1 MKVYSKKTIIA
12 FAIASILAV
21 SPVYSATKTTV
32 TKNSEKKVITKKI
45 DEKIVK
51 NVILLIPDGANVTSY
66 TLARW
71 YEGGQPLA
79 VDGILTGMVRTYNA
93 DTPIADSAPAGTA
106 MSTGVKSNTKYVGVN
121 PSVGG
126 LYNVPEIVV
135 GDERKPLATVL
146 EASKLL
152 GKSTGIVATSNIQ
165 HATPADFT
173 AHTYDRSDYYNIG
186 EQQVYNKLD
195 VALGGGIKY
204 LEAKNRPDKE
214 DMLSELKNMGYE
226 IVNTKEQLTSTKA
239 QKLYGLFASDAMAYD
254 LDRAETAP
262 TEPSLEE
269 MTVKAIET
277 LNKNKNGFFLMV
289 EGSKVDWSN
298 HANDPVATI
307 TDMLAFDKAVKAAL
321 DFAKKDGNT
330 VVVVAADHGTGGL
343 AMGNKESNSNY
354 DKLTLNQFMDPL
366 KAAKLTGEGLEKKL
380 DKDKTNI
387 VEVMN
392 KYYGISDLT
401 GDEIKI
407 IKDAKEGSLN
417 YAVGP
422 IISKRSYIG
431 WTTNGHTGEEVA
443 LYSYHPKD
451 KTLDG
456 LVQNTDVAKYIEEV
470 LGLNLGKANEK
481 LYNNIVPVLENAGL
495 NYYWNNGDFVNPELI
510 ITDGTNNLSI
520 PSNKNYY
527 ILNGKKINSTGVNI
541 FVNGDNFY
549 VSKEIID
556 LFPKN

>member
-1 MKVYSKKTIIA
+1 MKISSKKTLLAFTII
-12 FAIASILAV
+12 SILTAV
-21 SPVYSATKTTV
+21 PSYSATKTTS
-32 TKNSEKKVITKKI
+32 TKNSVKKVTNNKVDEKK
-45 DEKIVK
+45 VK
-51 NVILLIPDGANVTSY
+51 NVIILIPDGANITSY
-66 TLARW
+66 SLARW
-71 YEGGQPLA
+71 YEGGKPLA
-79 VDGILTGMVRTYNA
+79 VDSILTGMVRTYNA

-121 PSVGG
+121 PSIGG
-126 LYNVPEIVV
+126 LYDVPEILS
-135 GDERKPLATVL
+135 GDEKKPLATVL
-146 EASKLL
+146 EAAKLL
-152 GKSTGIVATSNIQ
+152 GKATGIVATSNIQ

-195 VALGGGIKY
+195 VALGGGFKY
-204 LEAKNRPDKE
+204 LEAGNRPDKE
-214 DMLSELKNMGYE
+214 DMIGELKNMGYE
-226 IVNTKEQLTSTKA
+226 IINTKEQLATTKA
-239 QKLYGLFASDAMAYD
+239 SKLYGLFAADAMAYD

-262 TEPSLEE
+262 EEPSIEE
-269 MTVKAIET
+269 MTKKAIET

-321 DFAKKDGNT
+321 DFAQKDGNT
-330 VVVVAADHGTGGL
+330 VVIVASDHGTGGL
-343 AMGNKESNSNY
+343 SMGNKESSSNY
-354 DKLTLNQFMDPL
+354 DKLTLNQFMDPI

-380 DKDKTNI
+380 DKDRSNI
-387 VEVMN
+387 TEAMSS
-392 KYYGISDLT
+392 YYGINDLT
-401 GDEIKI
+401 EDEIKS
-407 IKDAKEGSLN
+407 IKEAKAGNLN
-417 YAVGP
+417 YTVGP
-422 IISKRSYIG
+422 ILSKRAYIG

-456 LVQNTDVAKYIEEV
+456 LVQNTDIAKYIEDV
-470 LGLNLGKANEK
+470 MGLDLKKSNEQ
-481 LYNNIVPVLENAGL
+481 LYNNIIPTLENLGL

-520 PSNKNYY
+520 PANKNYY
-527 ILNGKKINSTGVNI
+527 ILNNKKVNSSGVNV
-541 FVNGDNFY
+541 FVNGDNYY
-549 VSKEIID
+549 VSKEIIN